1 MNETETIRLLWLYR
15 TISELSLLYSSP
27 LSWLPP
33 NPNRHD
39 TCIFSTDLP
48 LCASG
53 IFSMVSLGPSPC
65 GWIPFSSLAPP
76 LVESEV
82 QPYSL
87 LLSYWLVSFYWQ
99 RINGDQ
105 CLQSVISEL
114 LRLSITTRYGG
125 RGVNQPMNNSQV
137 ILTQYTQISHLL
149 PSIAFILQQL
159 FSFHFV

>member
-87 LLSYWLVSFYWQ
+87 LLSYWLVSFWLNKKIMGSSVYTNLRQEILRRSIPAPCPHGNQIWGQ
-99 RINGDQ
+99 GSQHLTDTRVIFTQ
-105 CLQSVISEL
+105 CTITLCLQGLMS
-114 LRLSITTRYGG
+114 
-125 RGVNQPMNNSQV
+125 RG
-137 ILTQYTQISHLL
+137 L
-149 PSIAFILQQL
+149 
-159 FSFHFV
+159 